1 MSLLA
6 DGTTA
11 PAAAAPT
18 RASRLEAEQLR
29 KSYGL
34 RTVVKDVHLSVG
46 AGEVVG
52 LLGPNGAGKTTTFYM
67 VVGLVRPD
75 AGQIRIDGQPV
86 QGLPIHRRSRLGL
99 SYLPQ
104 EASIFRKLTVQEN
117 IRAVLELQ
125 QGPDGRPLPP
135 ARIEELLGKLLAD
148 LSIEKLRDS
157 PAPALSG
164 GERRRVEIARAL
176 ATQPRFILLDEPFAG
191 VDPIAVIEIQRIIGF
206 LRSRGIGVLITDH
219 NVRETLGICDR
230 AYIISEG
237 SVLAEG
243 APQDIVDNA
252 QVRRVYLGEHF
263 RM

>member
-1 MSLLA
+1 MNAVL
-6 DGTTA
+6 A
-11 PAAAAPT
+11 PAGQPAG
-18 RASRLEAEQLR
+18 RLEVNGLQ
-29 KSYGL
+29 KSYGP
-34 RTVVKDVHLSVG
+34 RMVVSGVHLAVG

-52 LLGPNGAGKTTTFYM
+52 LLGPNGAGKTTSFYM
-67 VVGLVRPD
+67 IVGLVRAD
-75 AGQIRIDGQPV
+75 AGAISIEGRRV
-86 QGLPIHRRSRLGL
+86 ERLPIHERSRMGL

-104 EASIFRKLTVQEN
+104 EASIFRKLTVEEN

-125 QGPDGRPLPP
+125 RGPDGRPL
-135 ARIEELLGKLLAD
+135 AARRIEELLNGLLHD

-191 VDPIAVIEIQRIIGF
+191 IDPIAVIEIQRIISF
-206 LRSRGIGVLITDH
+206 LKHHGIGVLITDH

-237 SVLAEG
+237 RVLAEG
-243 APQDIVDNA
+243 TPHEIVENPD
-252 QVRRVYLGEHF
+252 VRKVYLGEHF